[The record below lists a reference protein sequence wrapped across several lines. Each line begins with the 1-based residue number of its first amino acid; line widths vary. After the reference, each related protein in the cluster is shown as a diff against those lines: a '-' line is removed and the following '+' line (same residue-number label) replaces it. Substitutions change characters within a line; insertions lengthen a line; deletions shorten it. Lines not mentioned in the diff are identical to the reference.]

1 MSKFANLSGPGAVLA
16 GGVAAAVVA
25 AIGFLIWNSM
35 SEPLEPL
42 SVATAPKSS
51 QSDSTTTQAAPAPTV
66 TPDQDTPA
74 TATQTDSAEP
84 AAPQDTAQAATPEP
98 PRFALVRVESDGF
111 AQVAGTATPGGRVEL
126 LLEGEVVGEAT
137 AGADGSFA
145 ALIDLPPSDTPR
157 MMRLR
162 VAVDGGNVDSD
173 EEVIIAPTAAASEPV
188 VASSAPQQPTAQ
200 PPVAQAPATQEQPA
214 EQTAQVDPDDAQP
227 TAPAVLISDAQGVRV
242 LQPSANADAA
252 SPEVMSSVAIDAI
265 TYSESGD
272 VELAGRSPGEGFVRV
287 YLDNAP
293 VTTSRIAPDGSWRTD
308 LPEVDSGVYTLRVDQ
323 VSAEGDVVSR
333 VETPFKREDAKALA
347 AAGASEQG
355 SVRAITVQ
363 PGNTLWAIARDRY
376 GEGTAFLKVFEANRD
391 RIRDPDLIY
400 PGQVFDLPQE

>member
-51 QSDSTTTQAAPAPTV
+51 QSDPATTQAAPAPTV

-74 TATQTDSAEP
+74 AAPVTDSAEP
-84 AAPQDTAQAATPEP
+84 AAPQDTAQATTPEP

-111 AQVAGTATPGGRVEL
+111 TQVAGTATPGGRVEL

-137 AGADGSFA
+137 AGSDGSFA
-145 ALIDLPPSDTPR
+145 ALIDLPPSDSPR

-173 EEVIIAPTAAASEPV
+173 EEVIIAPTAPASEPV

-323 VSAEGDVVSR
+323 VSTEGDVVSR
-333 VETPFKREDAKALA
+333 
-347 AAGASEQG
+347 
-355 SVRAITVQ
+355 
-363 PGNTLWAIARDRY
+363 
-376 GEGTAFLKVFEANRD
+376 
-391 RIRDPDLIY
+391 
-400 PGQVFDLPQE
+400 